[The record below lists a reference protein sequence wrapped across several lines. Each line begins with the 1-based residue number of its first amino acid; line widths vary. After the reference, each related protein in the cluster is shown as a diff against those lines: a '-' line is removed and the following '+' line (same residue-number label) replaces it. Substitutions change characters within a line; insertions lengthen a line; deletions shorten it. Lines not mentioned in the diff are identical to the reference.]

1 MIDML
6 FYTCVEF
13 NFKI

>member
-6 FYTCVEF
+6 FLLM
-13 NFKI
+13 